1 MEEKK
6 NEIINPDI
14 LSCDVFISW
23 TGKDALLKDQIVK
36 YLDAHGIQCVESTSE
51 CSGDFDKWSRNA
63 VHRCSVFLLL
73 FTSNTLNKANTAAS
87 DPTVTDYV
95 GLEIAEYK
103 ALYGDDSNRFLPLCT
118 NQSIYDQDPWG
129 LPAYASAC
137 WLGNETRVS
146 EEVLEEILHKVQNL
160 IIRHL
165 HQVYRQAIH
174 PDYIQLVP
182 LYRAEKSQNAA
193 FDFASLYIPRTL
205 TRVDDHQAVVQSH
218 IRLTAEDIG
227 NDILFIS
234 GGAGSGKSRYLEQLQ
249 QSLPENILP
258 IVIPCSRLS
267 QTEGCSLTDVMYDI
281 FKQRCGYR
289 CFYTRRHFESLLTC
303 GIHLLLILDGMDEI
317 PNATE
322 TNIFVDNIK
331 EELAKGGN
339 LLNYTLLFTSRN
351 PDDAHRIAIGGKT
364 VCRYRLDPLTEENVR
379 QLSQNLFVLF
389 NTPQK
394 NDDFYL
400 QLADLDQEIR
410 TNPLLLSQLA
420 IVYNAQNYLPK
431 TAVEIYDA
439 IFNIWLNKDSNAKIP
454 VPASVKALFVN
465 QPLVSILKAFS
476 RQRYESLSQ
485 GEHESITD
493 LFCCVLEKHCGDC
506 TEEVAE
512 ALVEYLHK
520 RSILVQD
527 EFYHKMFLEYFTA
540 VSFYDTAFG
549 HQKTIQSQETVEN
562 LFSHYADPYWAN
574 VIKLFLVKADSKLTS
589 RDSQNLY
596 RFLIPLCG
604 DDFALLFGA
613 CQDLLRH
620 KDSVLFVLTE
630 HILLRSADGT
640 YPAYGPLFWYVPE
653 YDLYETVLLVLAQQT
668 DSADYSKMLALTRD
682 VCFIFGQKNTV
693 SDITGQVDPAK
704 LWQKAKLT
712 GVRRAL
718 CQIFCTGSTDFDG
731 GADIYPRCF
740 NVAEAKAFLQSDCGI
755 TGFMSAP
762 FNDELGLYSHDHVP
776 MLHNEYI
783 GFAALPYDT
792 EKVAQALSEGE
803 YAQFSCDKLRGL
815 ALSPGEDTELKH
827 LIFDSSRLEV
837 CYVPENISYA
847 FYDWN
852 DTMPLRQFVKL
863 EYYFPRLKFIQY
875 IRFGLQGLT
884 TLDCATFSGCDGI
897 KDLIV
902 PPSVTYIESCA
913 FESCRNLTS
922 VTFTSPEVEIEND
935 AFKNTPLQTVT
946 FAEGTTYIDGFYE
959 CTKLQ
964 QVVLPQSVT
973 TICGEAFSG
982 CSSLTQITLPTKLEC
997 IGVNAFARTGLRSIV
1012 IPDTVQSLGNGV
1024 FFRCHQ
1030 LQQVTL
1036 PAGLTEIPD
1045 GAFFACQKLS
1055 SVTIPSTVTR
1065 IGRKAFWSCSG
1076 LTQMVLPEGLQEIGA
1091 NCFTDCSSLTSINIP
1106 SQVKKL
1112 GDWCF
1117 SLCPSLTQLQLPSH
1131 LQHRLKDIVSQPEED
1146 KPETEEPQPET
1157 ADETADKTLLILYKD
1172 APEQCP
1178 DGIPYDRV
1186 LRLQA
1191 DTIRANDVYACLE
1204 GVNRVVIGEG
1214 FTTIDDL
1221 AFFAYTSRAD
1231 GEHSSDFCIGRSIEY
1246 IHLPQSLQIIGSLA
1260 FQCCSFRQIHIPDG
1274 VHTIG
1279 PGAFAKCPS
1288 LTEVHLPKDLN
1299 VLPMGVFSECTS
1311 LQHIVLPENLQY
1323 IDDKAFSWCSSLK
1336 QITLP
1341 KGLKS
1346 LGADCF
1352 YNCECLESV
1361 SVPEGIKEIPES
1373 AFEGC
1378 AALHSVM
1385 LPKSLD
1391 TLSDSAFKGCPSVS
1405 ALRIRSIFKH
1415 QLARKFPD
1423 ADHQV
1428 LAKNTEFI

>member
-6 NEIINPDI
+6 KEIINPDI

-23 TGKDALLKDQIVK
+23 TGKDEPLKDQIVQ
-36 YLDAHGIQCVESTSE
+36 YLDAHYIQCVESTSE
-51 CSGDFDKWSRNA
+51 CSGNFDQWSRNA
-63 VHRCSVFLLL
+63 VHKCSVFLLL

-87 DPTVTDYV
+87 DPTATDYV

-146 EEVLEEILHKVQNL
+146 EKVLEEILHKVQNL

-165 HQVYRQAIH
+165 HRVYRQAIH
-174 PDYIQLVP
+174 PDYIKLVP
-182 LYRAEKSQNAA
+182 LYKPNDSENKK
-193 FDFASLYIPRTL
+193 FDFARLYIPRTL
-205 TRVDDHQAVVQSH
+205 TRVDDHQAVVQPH
-218 IRLTAEDIG
+218 IQLTAEDIG
-227 NDILFIS
+227 NDVLFIS
-234 GGAGSGKSRYLEQLQ
+234 GSAGSGKSRYLEQLQ
-249 QSLPENILP
+249 QSLPESILP

-267 QTEGCSLTDVMYDI
+267 QAKGCTLTDVMYDI

-303 GIHLLLILDGMDEI
+303 GIHVLLILDGMDEI
-317 PNATE
+317 PNAKE
-322 TNIFVDNIK
+322 TNIFVDNI
-331 EELAKGGN
+331 ETELAKGGN

-351 PDDAHRIAIGGKT
+351 PGDARRIAIGGKT
-364 VCRYRLDPLTEENVR
+364 VCRYRLDPLTDENVR
-379 QLSQNLFVLF
+379 HLSQNLFVLF

-420 IVYNAQNYLPK
+420 IIYREQGKLPQ
-431 TAVEIYDA
+431 TAVDIYDA
-439 IFNIWLNKDSNAKIP
+439 IFSICLEQDSYAHVQ
-454 VPASVKALFVN
+454 VPSVLEDI
-465 QPLVSILKAFS
+465 VSKKRLPRLLKKFS
-476 RQRYESLSQ
+476 RMRYESLSR
-485 GEHESITD
+485 GEHEDILD
-493 LFCCVLEKHCGDC
+493 IFGCILEDQYDC
-506 TEEVAE
+506 DEAMDIAE
-512 ALVEYLHK
+512 ALVAYLQN
-520 RSILVQD
+520 RAIMVED

-540 VSFYDTAFG
+540 VNFYDSAYG
-549 HQKTIQSQETVEN
+549 LQKKLINSDAVAD
-562 LFSHYADPYWAN
+562 LFSHYSDPYWSS
-574 VIKLFLVKADSKLTS
+574 VIKLFLVKADSLIDTQAT
-589 RDSQNLY
+589 QNLY
-596 RFLIPLCG
+596 RHLMPLCG
-604 DDFALLFGA
+604 DELTLLFDT
-613 CQDLLRH
+613 CRELLRH
-620 KDSVLFVLTE
+620 KDTVEFVLTE
-630 HILLRSADGT
+630 HILLSSVNGT

-653 YDLYETVLLVLAQQT
+653 YDLYETALLVLAQQT

-693 SDITGQVDPAK
+693 SDITGQVDPAA

-755 TGFMSAP
+755 EGFMSVP
-762 FNDELGLYSHDHVP
+762 FDDELELYSHDCVP
-776 MLHNEYI
+776 MLNNEYI
-783 GFAALPYDT
+783 GFAALPYDR

-827 LIFDSSRLEV
+827 LIFDSAQLEV

-847 FYDWN
+847 LYDWDDN
-852 DTMPLRQFVKL
+852 MSLRQFVKI

-875 IRFGLQGLT
+875 IRFGLRGLT
-884 TLDCATFSGCDGI
+884 TLDCATFSGRDSI
-897 KDLIV
+897 RNLIV

-913 FESCRNLTS
+913 FENCRNLTS

-935 AFKNTPLQTVT
+935 AFKNTPLQTVN
-946 FAEGTTYIDGFYE
+946 FAEGMVYIDGFFE

-964 QVVLPQSVT
+964 QVVLPQSAT

-982 CSSLTQITLPTKLEC
+982 CSSLTQITLPAKLES
-997 IGVNAFARTGLRSIV
+997 ISANAFARTGLRSIV

-1065 IGRKAFWSCSG
+1065 IGRKAFWNCSG
-1076 LTQMVLPEGLQEIGA
+1076 LTQMDLPEGLQEIGA

-1157 ADETADKTLLILYKD
+1157 ADKTLLILYKD
-1172 APEQCP
+1172 APEECP
-1178 DGIPYDRV
+1178 DGIPYDQV
-1186 LRLQA
+1186 LRLQS
-1191 DTIRANDVYACLE
+1191 DTVRANDVYACLE

-1231 GEHSSDFCIGRSIEY
+1231 GEHSSDFFIGRSIEY

-1260 FQCCSFRQIHIPDG
+1260 FHGCNLRQIHIPDG

-1279 PGAFAKCPS
+1279 PTAFAKCPS
-1288 LTEVHLPKDLN
+1288 LTEVHLPKGLN
-1299 VLPMGVFSECTS
+1299 VLPMGVFSECAS

-1323 IDDKAFSWCSSLK
+1323 IDDKVFSWCSSLK

-1352 YNCECLESV
+1352 YNCACLESV

-1378 AALHSVM
+1378 TALQSVM

-1405 ALRIRSIFKH
+1405 ALRIRSLFKH

-1423 ADHQV
+1423 ADQQV
-1428 LAKNTEFI
+1428 LAQNTEFI